1 MNKTQGTAA
10 SYAFR
15 IASFEE
21 NQREQVLSMA
31 CTLVSLVDLR
41 DSYTGGHSNRVAGYN
56 RGTAVTLGLSY
67 SDTNNIVIAGLLHD
81 IGKIGV
87 PDHVLLKQ
95 GKLTDEE
102 FELIKKH
109 PEFGWMALKS
119 VKEFEEVSLMLLH
132 HHERID
138 GGGYPGKLK
147 GAQIPLGAKIIAVGD
162 SYDALTTNRPYRT
175 ARSQGEALEEL
186 VRCRGTQFEPEV
198 LDAFLKWIQS
208 PVATKSRIG
217 QGSGVPER
225 KPRSM

>member
-10 SYAFR
+10 NYAFR

-21 NQREQVLSMA
+21 NQRDQVLSMA
-31 CTLVSLVDLR
+31 CTLVSLLDLR
-41 DSYTGGHSNRVAGYN
+41 DSYTGGHSNRVAEYN

-67 SDTNNIVIAGLLHD
+67 SDTNNSVMAGLLHD

-87 PDHVLLKQ
+87 PDYVLLKQ

-147 GAQIPLGAKIIAVGD
+147 GAQIPLGAKIIAVSD

-175 ARSQGEALEEL
+175 ARSQGEALQEL

-208 PVATKSRIG
+208 PAAAKSRIG
-217 QGSGVPER
+217 QGSGVPQ
-225 KPRSM
+225 KY

>member
-21 NQREQVLSMA
+21 NQREQVISMA
-31 CTLVSLVDLR
+31 CTLVSLLDLR
-41 DSYTGGHSNRVAGYN
+41 DSYTGGHSNRVAEYN

-67 SDTNNIVIAGLLHD
+67 SDTNNSVMAGLLHD

-119 VKEFEEVSLMLLH
+119 VREFEEVSLMLLH

-147 GAQIPLGAKIIAVGD
+147 GAQIPLGAKIIAVSD

-198 LDAFLKWIQS
+198 LDAFVKWIQS
-208 PVATKSRIG
+208 PAAAKSRIG
-217 QGSGVPER
+217 QGSGVPQ
-225 KPRSM
+225 KY

>member
-1 MNKTQGTAA
+1 MNRTQGIAA
-10 SYAFR
+10 NDAFR
-15 IASFEE
+15 IADLEE
-21 NQREQVLSMA
+21 SQREQVFSMA

-41 DSYTGGHSNRVAGYN
+41 DSYTGGHSNRVAEYN
-56 RGTAVTLGLSY
+56 RGIAVTLGLNY

-132 HHERID
+132 HHE
-138 GGGYPGKLK
+138 L
-147 GAQIPLGAKIIAVGD
+147 L
-162 SYDALTTNRPYRT
+162 DALQRHPAKFRM
-175 ARSQGEALEEL
+175 
-186 VRCRGTQFEPEV
+186 F
-198 LDAFLKWIQS
+198 LDQ
-208 PVATKSRIG
+208 
-217 QGSGVPER
+217 
-225 KPRSM
+225 

>member
-10 SYAFR
+10 NDAFR
-15 IASFEE
+15 IASLEE

-31 CTLVSLVDLR
+31 CTLVSLLDLR
-41 DSYTGGHSNRVAGYN
+41 DSYTGGHSNRVAEYN

-67 SDTNNIVIAGLLHD
+67 SDTNNSVMAGLLHD

-119 VKEFEEVSLMLLH
+119 VREFEEVSLMLLH

-147 GAQIPLGAKIIAVGD
+147 GAQIPFGSKIIAVSD
-162 SYDALTTNRPYRT
+162 TFDALTTNRPYRT
-175 ARSQGEALEEL
+175 ARSREQAFEEL
-186 VRCRGTQFEPEV
+186 HRCCGTQFEPDV
-198 LDAFLKWIQS
+198 LEAFFQS
-208 PVATKSRIG
+208 MG
-217 QGSGVPER
+217 Q
-225 KPRSM
+225 

>member
-41 DSYTGGHSNRVAGYN
+41 DSYTGGHSNRVAEYN

-67 SDTNNIVIAGLLHD
+67 SDTNNSVMAGLLHD

-119 VKEFEEVSLMLLH
+119 VREFEEVSLMLLH

-147 GAQIPLGAKIIAVGD
+147 GAQIPLGAKIIAVSD

-198 LDAFLKWIQS
+198 LDAFVKWIQS
-208 PVATKSRIG
+208 PAAAKSRIG
-217 QGSGVPER
+217 QGSGVPQ
-225 KPRSM
+225 KY

>member
-1 MNKTQGTAA
+1 MNKTQSTAA
-10 SYAFR
+10 NYAFR

-31 CTLVSLVDLR
+31 CTLVSLLDLR

-119 VKEFEEVSLMLLH
+119 VREFEEVSLMLLH

-198 LDAFLKWIQS
+198 LDAFVKWIQS
-208 PVATKSRIG
+208 PAAAKSRIG
-217 QGSGVPER
+217 QGSGVPQ
-225 KPRSM
+225 KY

>member
-10 SYAFR
+10 NDAFR
-15 IASFEE
+15 IASLEE

-41 DSYTGGHSNRVAGYN
+41 DSYTGGHSNRVAEYN

-67 SDTNNIVIAGLLHD
+67 SNTNDIVMAGLLHD

-87 PDHVLLKQ
+87 PDHVLLKK

-119 VKEFEEVSLMLLH
+119 VRAFEEVSLMLLH

-138 GGGYPGKLK
+138 GRGYPGKLK
-147 GAQIPLGAKIIAVGD
+147 GAQIPLGAKIIAVSD
-162 SYDALTTNRPYRT
+162 SFDALTTNRPYRT
-175 ARSQGEALEEL
+175 ARSWGEALEEL
-186 VRCRGTQFEPEV
+186 DRCRGTQFEPDV

-208 PVATKSRIG
+208 PAASNVGIANKESRL
-217 QGSGVPER
+217 
-225 KPRSM
+225 

>member
-31 CTLVSLVDLR
+31 CTLVSLLDLR
-41 DSYTGGHSNRVAGYN
+41 DSYTGGHSNRVAEYN

-67 SDTNNIVIAGLLHD
+67 SDTNNSVMAGLLHD

-119 VKEFEEVSLMLLH
+119 VREFEEVSLMLLH

-147 GAQIPLGAKIIAVGD
+147 GAQIPLGAKIIAVSD

-198 LDAFLKWIQS
+198 LDAFVKWIQS
-208 PVATKSRIG
+208 PAAAKSRIG
-217 QGSGVPER
+217 QGSGVPQ
-225 KPRSM
+225 KY

>member
-1 MNKTQGTAA
+1 MNKTQGAA
-10 SYAFR
+10 ANYAFR

-31 CTLVSLVDLR
+31 CTLVSLLDLR
-41 DSYTGGHSNRVAGYN
+41 DSYTGGHSNRVAEYN

-67 SDTNNIVIAGLLHD
+67 SDTNNSVMAGLLHD

-87 PDHVLLKQ
+87 PDYVLLKQ

-147 GAQIPLGAKIIAVGD
+147 GAQIPLGAKIIAVSD

-175 ARSQGEALEEL
+175 ARSQGEALQEL

-198 LDAFLKWIQS
+198 LDAFVKWIQS
-208 PVATKSRIG
+208 PAAAKSRIG
-217 QGSGVPER
+217 QGSGVPQ
-225 KPRSM
+225 KY

>member
-10 SYAFR
+10 NDAFR
-15 IASFEE
+15 IASLEE

-41 DSYTGGHSNRVAGYN
+41 DSYTGGHSNRVAEYN

-67 SDTNNIVIAGLLHD
+67 SNTNDIVMAGLLHD
-81 IGKIGV
+81 VGKIGV
-87 PDHVLLKQ
+87 PDHVLLKK

-119 VKEFEEVSLMLLH
+119 VRAFEEVSLMLLH

-138 GGGYPGKLK
+138 GRGYPGKLK
-147 GAQIPLGAKIIAVGD
+147 GAQIPLGAKIIAVSD
-162 SYDALTTNRPYRT
+162 SFDALTTNRPYRT
-175 ARSQGEALEEL
+175 ARSWGEALEEL
-186 VRCRGTQFEPEV
+186 DRCRGTQFEPDV

-208 PVATKSRIG
+208 PAASNVGTANKESRL
-217 QGSGVPER
+217 
-225 KPRSM
+225 

>member
-31 CTLVSLVDLR
+31 CTLVSLLDLR
-41 DSYTGGHSNRVAGYN
+41 DSYTGGHSNRVAEYN

-67 SDTNNIVIAGLLHD
+67 SDTNNSVMAGLLHD

-119 VKEFEEVSLMLLH
+119 VREFEEVSLMLLH

-198 LDAFLKWIQS
+198 LDAFVKWIQS
-208 PVATKSRIG
+208 PAAAKSRIG
-217 QGSGVPER
+217 QGSGVPQ
-225 KPRSM
+225 KY

>member
-31 CTLVSLVDLR
+31 CTLVSLLDLR
-41 DSYTGGHSNRVAGYN
+41 DSYTGGHSNRVAEYN

-67 SDTNNIVIAGLLHD
+67 SDTNNSVMAGLLHD

-109 PEFGWMALKS
+109 PEFGLMALKS
-119 VKEFEEVSLMLLH
+119 VREFEEVSLMLLH

-147 GAQIPLGAKIIAVGD
+147 GAQIPLGAKIIAVSD

-198 LDAFLKWIQS
+198 LDAFVKWIQS
-208 PVATKSRIG
+208 PAAAKSRIG
-217 QGSGVPER
+217 QGSGVPQ
-225 KPRSM
+225 KY